1 MYVCTYKK
9 IDVPCFM
16 GTVSASVPACVHP
29 DWAASTKHHLFNMNS
44 ATLSYQREYILCT
57 CYDTLSKTELRR
69 HPLDGRTD
77 GPFLSLSLSVSLSLC
92 RVVAW
97 CVVCDVVRGCFEA
110 RAGECRP

>member
-44 ATLSYQREYILCT
+44 ATLPYQREYIFVYL
-57 CYDTLSKTELRR
+57 L
-69 HPLDGRTD
+69 
-77 GPFLSLSLSVSLSLC
+77 
-92 RVVAW
+92 
-97 CVVCDVVRGCFEA
+97 
-110 RAGECRP
+110 

>member
-44 ATLSYQREYILCT
+44 ATLPYQREYIFVYLLI
-57 CYDTLSKTELRR
+57 YPIKDRTETSSIGWT
-69 HPLDGRTD
+69 DGRTV
-77 GPFLSLSLSVSLSLC
+77 PLSFSLCLSVSLSRR
-92 RVVAW
+92 RVVC
-97 CVVCDVVRGCFEA
+97 CVRR
-110 RAGECRP
+110 RAGVL